1 MPGVGPTLAYTLLAL
16 MPELGQIGRKQIAAL
31 VGLAPYDFDSGRF
44 RGQRHIYGGRL
55 GARHTL
61 YMPARAAIRFN
72 PALRAFHRRLVA
84 AGKKPKV
91 AIVAVMRK
99 MLTTLNAILRDGNSW
114 IDGYFGTHTVPVI

>member
-1 MPGVGPTLAYTLLAL
+1 M
-16 MPELGQIGRKQIAAL
+16 
-31 VGLAPYDFDSGRF
+31 
-44 RGQRHIYGGRL
+44 
-55 GARHTL
+55 
-61 YMPARAAIRFN
+61 RFN